1 MELKQPRTQRQR
13 KRHLKSE
20 FALFQTSLPLLHFI
34 QFSNVGEFLWSR
46 FLRTGLSSE
55 KGREIHVVVMEQRK
69 RNVQKSMM
77 HVQSCCFSNLSR
89 DFLLSPSP
97 SSLLYK
103 FPKILECPS
112 EVHGRKQFFISQSQ
126 FSIRLTRTQRFW

>member
-13 KRHLKSE
+13 KRHLKGE
-20 FALFQTSLPLLHFI
+20 FAPFQTSLPLLHFI

-77 HVQSCCFSNLSR
+77 HVQSCCFSNLS
-89 DFLLSPSP
+89 
-97 SSLLYK
+97 
-103 FPKILECPS
+103 
-112 EVHGRKQFFISQSQ
+112 
-126 FSIRLTRTQRFW
+126 